1 MLWIGSRLKSFTLE
15 LFKKIKIPRIKTLVL
30 HSRICKGLKVGSK
43 RNRKGCWAW
52 ARKIRV

>member
-1 MLWIGSRLKSFTLE
+1 MLWIGTRLKSFTLE
-15 LFKKIKIPRIKTLVL
+15 LSKKIKIPRIKTSVL